1 MNTTSKSSGNPVPM
15 KGFSS
20 SQLRTLTFGPSFN
33 QPLSGE
39 LPELRSLRF
48 GHDWNHPLDF
58 LSFPKA
64 GRVTWWF
71 RLFWRDDGDFW
82 RKDWVI
88 FSASKK
94 RIIVKLSRW
103 GSGLGMWKGSE
114 TEMNMFDWV
123 FTLKNNKARNT
134 EIEVYKGKA
143 HLSKT
148 ILRKRRVSWIEL
160 MLCLPTLD
168 MMDMEISSRG
178 LERLA
183 NWRKRIRLKS

>member
-58 LSFPKA
+58 LSFPKLEESLGGSA
-64 GRVTWWF
+64 FFG
-71 RLFWRDDGDFW
+71 GMM
-82 RKDWVI
+82 VI
-88 FSASKK
+88 FGG
-94 RIIVKLSRW
+94 RIGWFSQ
-103 GSGLGMWKGSE
+103 

-148 ILRKRRVSWIEL
+148 ILRKGRVSWIEL

>member
-58 LSFPKA
+58 LSFPKLEESLGGSA
-64 GRVTWWF
+64 FFG
-71 RLFWRDDGDFW
+71 GMM
-82 RKDWVI
+82 VI
-88 FSASKK
+88 FGGRIGWFSQFRK
-94 RIIVKLSRW
+94 RESPWNSVGEDPDLGCERDLKRKFTRVKHIFQ
-103 GSGLGMWKGSE
+103 KQ
-114 TEMNMFDWV
+114 F
-123 FTLKNNKARNT
+123 
-134 EIEVYKGKA
+134 
-143 HLSKT
+143 
-148 ILRKRRVSWIEL
+148 LRKGRVSWIEL
-160 MLCLPTLD
+160 VVCLPTL
-168 MMDMEISSRG
+168 DMEISSRG

-183 NWRKRIRLKS
+183 NWRKRISLKS